1 VKALGVQVVTV
12 SVDDVV
18 IADMSVYVVAY
29 VEVRVTTDTVAAG
42 DTEQTEAVVDERG
55 VSWIDVEDR
64 IEEVEL
70 VTVDSYTVTI

>member
-1 VKALGVQVVTV
+1 
-12 SVDDVV
+12 V